1 MLNTK
6 TIFQKYATEKIT
18 EEVANEIEENLK
30 TFFTILLGWNDES
43 EGGDNQQQQLIY
55 YQPEKFNKKCRK
67 IKKQVYKFNKFK
79 KF

>member
-43 EGGDNQQQQLIY
+43 EGGDN
-55 YQPEKFNKKCRK
+55 
-67 IKKQVYKFNKFK
+67 
-79 KF
+79 